1 MWEPMPSRWE
11 QATDLSRSNWSIRKR
26 STTGVGEVGEFV
38 KMCVGTWEAL
48 CSLSV
53 ETLRVLKMQV
63 FTTQGLRNGLKGG
76 GASRSSEEGG

>member
-1 MWEPMPSRWE
+1 MWEPIPSRWE

-38 KMCVGTWEAL
+38 KMGVGTWEAL

-53 ETLRVLKMQV
+53 ETLGVLRTQV
-63 FTTQGLRNGLKGG
+63 FAAQGLRNGIKGG
-76 GASRSSEEGG
+76 GVGRSSDEGG